1 MFSLQNRYC
10 WLYPLMMIYGLIGA
24 TPAWSRPYNTNSD
37 RYSQTVAKQLE
48 ASSQN
53 NYSNG
58 LSYAQKNQLIELLRG
73 SSRDSY
79 LLNPSLR
86 IEIANQINSL
96 PPGVEKRLARGK
108 GLPPGITKKVNLP
121 NEINDHL
128 NLSQNIRIIVLGS
141 SVVVF
146 DSFSNVILDVL
157 QYIF

>member
-1 MFSLQNRYC
+1 
-10 WLYPLMMIYGLIGA
+10 MIYGLIWS
-24 TPAWSRPYNTNSD
+24 TPAWSRSHNTNYD
-37 RYSQTVAKQLE
+37 RYSLKLAKQLE
-48 ASSQN
+48 ISSQN

-58 LSYAQKNQLIELLRG
+58 LSYTQKNQLIDLLRG
-73 SSRDSY
+73 SSRNSY

-96 PPGVEKRLARGK
+96 PPGIQKRLARGK

-121 NEINDHL
+121 NEINDYL
-128 NLSQNIRIIVLGS
+128 NLSQNIKIIVLGS

>member
-1 MFSLQNRYC
+1 
-10 WLYPLMMIYGLIGA
+10 MIYSLILP
-24 TPAWSRPYNTNSD
+24 TPTWSHPQNTNYD
-37 RYSQTVAKQLE
+37 HFSQTVAKRPNVNT
-48 ASSQN
+48 QN

-58 LSYAQKNQLIELLRG
+58 LSYTQKNQLIDLLRG
-73 SSRDSY
+73 SSRNSY

-96 PPGVEKRLARGK
+96 PPGIEKRLARGK

-121 NEINDHL
+121 NEINDYL
-128 NLSQNIRIIVLGS
+128 NLSQNIKIIVLGS